1 MYVSNPSP
9 ITTDDQEIKRTKSF
23 TSLGSVIKSDG
34 EINSNIQNRLNKA
47 KGTFNRRKDLGK
59 LAQYNMKTKMR
70 IYNLCPVNLAYKAQ
84 GLAYD
89 GGRSLK
95 GLSIFHTICLRVIFR
110 IFWPRTISKNEL
122 LDIKDM
128 KTKLKND
135 DGDVSGIYFGEK
147 PTALRKWPSTGHQ
160 RESGERPT

>member
-9 ITTDDQEIKRTKSF
+9 ITTDDQEIKPTKSF

-95 GLSIFHTICLRVIFR
+95 GCRYFTRY
-110 IFWPRTISKNEL
+110 
-122 LDIKDM
+122 
-128 KTKLKND
+128 
-135 DGDVSGIYFGEK
+135 VSE
-147 PTALRKWPSTGHQ
+147 
-160 RESGERPT
+160 